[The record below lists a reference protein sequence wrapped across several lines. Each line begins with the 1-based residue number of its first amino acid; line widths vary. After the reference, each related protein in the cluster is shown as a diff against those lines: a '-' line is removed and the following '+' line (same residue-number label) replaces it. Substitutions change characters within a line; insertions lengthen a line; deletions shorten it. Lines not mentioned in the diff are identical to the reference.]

1 MATKFYELWR
11 SRYPR
16 PLRCIHDNGSEFIS
30 QEFQDTLTFY
40 GVQSVS
46 TTVKNPQANAIVERM
61 HQTTGTILR
70 SMVTETQ
77 MSNHNLLL
85 SDADDFIDTAV
96 ASAQHAI
103 NASIHMTTRETP
115 GALTYNRDMI
125 LPVQTIADWECI
137 RHGKQEMIQRNN
149 LLENSKRKT
158 FDWQPGMKILL
169 EDKSGPKLRP
179 KYPGPFQID
188 KVHTNGTVT
197 NKIKER
203 VFQRVNIRRIKPYY
217 SRE

>member
-1 MATKFYELWR
+1 M
-11 SRYPR
+11 
-16 PLRCIHDNGSEFIS
+16 
-30 QEFQDTLTFY
+30 TFN
-40 GVQSVS
+40 GVQSVL

-125 LPVQTIADWECI
+125 LPVQTITDWECI
-137 RHGKQEMIQRNN
+137 RHRKKEMIHRNN
-149 LLENSKRKT
+149 LLENYKRKT
-158 FDWQPGMKILL
+158 LDWQPGMKILL
-169 EDKSGPKLRP
+169 EDKSGPKFRP
-179 KYPGPFQID
+179 KYRGPFQID

-197 NKIKER
+197 IKIKEK

>member
-1 MATKFYELWR
+1 MATQFYEMWL

-30 QEFQDTLTFY
+30 QELQDTLTFY

-46 TTVKNPQANAIVERM
+46 TRVKNPQANAIVERM

-77 MSNHNLLL
+77 MSNRNLLL
-85 SDADDFIDTAV
+85 SDTDDFIDTAL
-96 ASAQHAI
+96 ASTQHAI